1 MEQLGVSL
9 HLRLDKSWCGTH
21 AWLRACTDRGE
32 RVNRTADTFM
42 PTIITAARLVT
53 PVEWIE
59 APVVV
64 VDDGSITALRSRSE
78 GEIPAGPVLNFPD
91 LILAPGFIDIHIHGG
106 AGRDAME
113 ADESALEQI
122 ERQLVKHGVTAYLPT
137 TVTAPQEKILK
148 ALEGL
153 GRSITTANKNDR
165 RAAPLGIHLEGPF
178 ISHEKRGVHPP
189 ENLLPSSPQALDR
202 FWQASAGSIRMMTI
216 APELPG
222 AAETIRY
229 ARSLGVRSSLGHSNA
244 TYQEAQSGIS
254 AGADHATHTFNAM
267 RALDHREPGI
277 LGAVLENDDLTADII
292 ADGIH
297 VHPSILKL
305 FLRAKGADR
314 AILITDA
321 ISATGMPDGIYNL
334 GGLEVQVSNGRCEYQ
349 GKLAGSVLTLDRA
362 IRNVMS
368 FAGWQLQQAIKLA
381 TYNPAERLGVSNQR
395 GLLAPGRRAD
405 LVVLTPEG
413 NVVHTII
420 GGEIAN

>member
-1 MEQLGVSL
+1 
-9 HLRLDKSWCGTH
+9 
-21 AWLRACTDRGE
+21 
-32 RVNRTADTFM
+32 M

-59 APVVV
+59 VPVVV
-64 VDDGSITALRSRSE
+64 IEDGHITSLASRNAA
-78 GEIPAGPVLNFPD
+78 EIPEGRRLDFHD

-113 ADESALEQI
+113 ANESALTQI
-122 ERQLVKHGVTAYLPT
+122 ERQLAKHGVTAYLPT

-148 ALEGL
+148 ALDGL
-153 GRSITTANKNDR
+153 GKLIATANKNQG
-165 RAAPLGIHLEGPF
+165 RAVPLGIHLEGPF

-189 ENLLPSSPQALDR
+189 KDLVLPSRQAFDR
-202 FWQASAGSIRMMTI
+202 FWQASAGTIRMMTI
-216 APELPG
+216 APELQG
-222 AAETIRY
+222 AAETIRH
-229 ARSLGVRSSLGHSNA
+229 ARELGVHSSLGHSNA

-267 RALDHREPGI
+267 RALDHRDPGI
-277 LGAVLENDDLTADII
+277 LGAVLENDELTADII

-297 VHPSILKL
+297 VHPSMLAL
-305 FLRAKGADR
+305 FLRAKGTDR

-321 ISATGMPDGIYNL
+321 ISATGMPDGIYSL

-362 IRNVMS
+362 IRNVMT
-368 FAGWQLQQAIKLA
+368 FAGWPLQQAVKLA
-381 TYNPAERLGVSNQR
+381 TLNPAQRLGISDER

-405 LVVLTPEG
+405 FVVLTPEG
-413 NVVHTII
+413 QVVQTII
-420 GGEIAN
+420 GGEMAN

>member
-1 MEQLGVSL
+1 
-9 HLRLDKSWCGTH
+9 
-21 AWLRACTDRGE
+21 
-32 RVNRTADTFM
+32 M
-42 PTIITAARLVT
+42 PTVITAARLVT

-64 VDDGSITALRSRSE
+64 VEDGHITALSSRNSA
-78 GEIPAGPVLNFPD
+78 EIPAGRLLDFPE
-91 LILAPGFIDIHIHGG
+91 LVLAPGFIDIHIHGG

-113 ADESALEQI
+113 ADESALGQI
-122 ERQLVKHGVTAYLPT
+122 ERQLIQHGVTAYLPT

-148 ALEGL
+148 ALDGL
-153 GRSITTANKNDR
+153 GKSIATANKKPG
-165 RAAPLGIHLEGPF
+165 RAVPLGIHLEGPF

-189 ENLLPSSPQALDR
+189 QNLVPPTQQAFDR
-202 FWQASAGSIRMMTI
+202 FWQAAAGTICMMTI

-222 AAETIRY
+222 AAETIQH
-229 ARSLGVRSSLGHSNA
+229 ARTLGAHSSLGHSNA
-244 TYQEAQSGIS
+244 TYQQAQSGIA

-267 RALDHREPGI
+267 RAVDQRGPGI
-277 LGAVLENDDLTADII
+277 LGAVLDHDELTADII

-297 VHPSILKL
+297 VHPSVLSL
-305 FLRAKGADR
+305 FLRAKGVDR

-321 ISATGMPDGIYNL
+321 ISATGMPDGIYSL
-334 GGLEVQVSNGRCEYQ
+334 GGLEVEVNDGRCEYQ

-362 IRNVMS
+362 IRNVMT
-368 FAGWQLQQAIKLA
+368 FAGWQLQQAVRLA
-381 TYNPAERLGVSNQR
+381 TLNPAQRLGISDQR

-413 NVVHTII
+413 QVAHTII

>member
-1 MEQLGVSL
+1 
-9 HLRLDKSWCGTH
+9 
-21 AWLRACTDRGE
+21 
-32 RVNRTADTFM
+32 M

-53 PVEWIE
+53 PLEWIE
-59 APVVV
+59 SPVIVV
-64 VDDGSITALRSRSE
+64 EDGHITELQSRAAM
-78 GEIPAGPVLNFPD
+78 EIPAGRQLDFQG

-113 ADESALEQI
+113 ASESALAQI
-122 ERQLVKHGVTAYLPT
+122 ELQLVKHGVTAYLPT
-137 TVTAPQEKILK
+137 TVTAPCERILQ
-148 ALEGL
+148 ALDGL
-153 GRSITTANKNDR
+153 GKLIVTTNKNHR
-165 RAAPLGIHLEGPF
+165 RASSLGIHLEGPF

-189 ENLLPSSPQALDR
+189 QDLLPPSPQALDR
-202 FWQASAGSIRMMTI
+202 FWQASAGNIRMMTI

-229 ARSLGVRSSLGHSNA
+229 ARKLGVHSSLGHSNA

-267 RALDHREPGI
+267 RALNHRDPGI
-277 LGAVLENDDLTADII
+277 LGAVLENDELTADII

-297 VHPSILKL
+297 VHPSVLNL

-321 ISATGMPDGIYNL
+321 ISATGMPDGIYSL

-362 IRNVMS
+362 IRNVMIFS
-368 FAGWQLQQAIKLA
+368 GWQLQQAVRLA
-381 TYNPAERLGVSNQR
+381 TLNPSQRLGISDQR

-413 NVVHTII
+413 QVVHTII
-420 GGEIAN
+420 GGEMAN

>member
-1 MEQLGVSL
+1 
-9 HLRLDKSWCGTH
+9 
-21 AWLRACTDRGE
+21 
-32 RVNRTADTFM
+32 M

-53 PVEWIE
+53 PDEWIE

-64 VDDGSITALRSRSE
+64 IEDGHIASLASRSAT
-78 GEIPAGPVLNFPD
+78 EIPEGQRLDFQD

-113 ADESALEQI
+113 ANDSALTQI
-122 ERQLVKHGVTAYLPT
+122 ERQLAKHGVTAYLPT
-137 TVTAPQEKILK
+137 TVTASQEKILK
-148 ALEGL
+148 TLDGL
-153 GRSITTANKNDR
+153 GKLIATANRNR
-165 RAAPLGIHLEGPF
+165 GRAVPLGIHLEGPF

-189 ENLLPSSPQALDR
+189 QNLLPPSPQALDR
-202 FWQASAGSIRMMTI
+202 FWQASAGNIRMMTI

-222 AAETIRY
+222 AAETIRH
-229 ARSLGVRSSLGHSNA
+229 ARTLGVHSSLGHSNA

-267 RALDHREPGI
+267 HALDHRDPGI
-277 LGAVLENDDLTADII
+277 LGAVLENDELTADII

-297 VHPSILKL
+297 VHPSVLKL
-305 FLRAKGADR
+305 FLREKGADR

-321 ISATGMPDGIYNL
+321 ISATDMPDGNYNL

-368 FAGWQLQQAIKLA
+368 FAGWQLQQAVKLA
-381 TYNPAERLGVSNQR
+381 TLNPAQRLGISDQR
-395 GLLAPGRRAD
+395 GLLAVGRRAD

-413 NVVHTII
+413 QVAQTII
-420 GGEIAN
+420 GGETAN

>member
-1 MEQLGVSL
+1 
-9 HLRLDKSWCGTH
+9 
-21 AWLRACTDRGE
+21 
-32 RVNRTADTFM
+32 M
-42 PTIITAARLVT
+42 PTVITAARLVT
-53 PVEWIE
+53 PIKWIE

-64 VDDGSITALRSRSE
+64 VEDGHITSLESHAAT
-78 GEIPAGPVLNFPD
+78 EIPAGRRLDFQD

-113 ADESALEQI
+113 ADESALSEI

-137 TVTAPQEKILK
+137 TVTAPHEKILG
-148 ALEGL
+148 ALDGL
-153 GRSITTANKNDR
+153 GKSIVKPNR
-165 RAAPLGIHLEGPF
+165 RQGRAAPLGIHLEGPF

-189 ENLLPSSPQALDR
+189 QNLLPPSPQALNG
-202 FWQASAGSIRMMTI
+202 FWQASAGTLRMMTI

-229 ARSLGVRSSLGHSNA
+229 ARKLGVHSSLGHSNA
-244 TYQEAQSGIS
+244 TYQQAQSGIS

-267 RALDHREPGI
+267 RALDHRDPGI
-277 LGAVLENDDLTADII
+277 LGAVLESDELTADII

-297 VHPSILKL
+297 VHPSVLNL

-321 ISATGMPDGIYNL
+321 ISATGMPDGVYSL

-362 IRNVMS
+362 IRNVMT
-368 FAGWQLQQAIKLA
+368 FAGWQIQQAIKLA
-381 TYNPAERLGVSNQR
+381 TLNPAQRLGISEER
-395 GLLAPGRRAD
+395 GLLATGRRAD

-413 NVVHTII
+413 QVAHTII
-420 GGEIAN
+420 GGEIAK